1 MRLLLHT
8 LLVAGGIL
16 LSPVVAAPSEPL
28 TLETIQTTFQHTR
41 AAGNSVCILL
51 DGWQIAFLSPD
62 GQKIGAVIVMEH
74 EEAEGHDFNLSR
86 VVSRLAS
93 LTGMGTPESMDF
105 EDEELEY
112 SLLVDRDVL
121 DELAE
126 EAEHAFSGSPVTALA
141 YLLEDGYFC
150 IHSIRRNG
158 CIHWKTVKKSGVDL
172 LMPMADKKL
181 TAIEV
186 TGRQQMNEFAAE
198 VLAEKLGLSR
208 NNAPASSRD
217 ALRQQLRCTAVPYM
231 NTRSGILLARTNR
244 RAAIGRQQAVSRM
257 LASRNEGALSYPAEP
272 SAWPVEEKEENAT
285 PKPVVEEK
293 KETPPLTPEQARD
306 AYIKYIQGL

>member
-74 EEAEGHDFNLSR
+74 EDAEGHDFNLSR

-126 EAEHAFSGSPVTALA
+126 IKICTAYRINGKEEENFPADTNLLNNVEAIYETLPGWQCDTTKAKCWADLPENAKK
-141 YLLEDGYFC
+141 YLLRVAELLDAKIGIVSVGPDRDQTF
-150 IHSIRRNG
+150 S
-158 CIHWKTVKKSGVDL
+158 TVD
-172 LMPMADKKL
+172 
-181 TAIEV
+181 
-186 TGRQQMNEFAAE
+186 
-198 VLAEKLGLSR
+198 
-208 NNAPASSRD
+208 
-217 ALRQQLRCTAVPYM
+217 
-231 NTRSGILLARTNR
+231 
-244 RAAIGRQQAVSRM
+244 
-257 LASRNEGALSYPAEP
+257 
-272 SAWPVEEKEENAT
+272 EN
-285 PKPVVEEK
+285 
-293 KETPPLTPEQARD
+293 
-306 AYIKYIQGL
+306 I